1 VYAAYVAPE
10 GPAGARQRGT
20 TPDGEV
26 LYGDRDAPKYAEE
39 PEGMTDEWSYEVVAG
54 VVDGVGDAGNDTR
67 GAAENA
73 AVGGGREACGASVV
87 IDAPRT
93 AAVIAGAADSSGAP

>member
-1 VYAAYVAPE
+1 
-10 GPAGARQRGT
+10 
-20 TPDGEV
+20 
-26 LYGDRDAPKYAEE
+26 LYGDRDAPEYTEE
-39 PEGMTDEWSYEVVAG
+39 PEGTSDEWSYEAVAG
-54 VVDGVGDAGNDTR
+54 VVEGVGDTGNDTR

-93 AAVIAGAADSSGAP
+93 AEVIAGAADSSRAPWDVMP